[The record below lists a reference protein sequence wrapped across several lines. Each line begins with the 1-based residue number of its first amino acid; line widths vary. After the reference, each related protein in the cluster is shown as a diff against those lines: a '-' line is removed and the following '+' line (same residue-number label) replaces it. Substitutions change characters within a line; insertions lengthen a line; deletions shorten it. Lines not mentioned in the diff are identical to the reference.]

1 MTLYKWLLEDNT
13 TPVQKKPWTWAI
25 GEWTPQETPVL
36 CESGWHGVELKNV
49 LDHFPQSHVTPV
61 LYEVETSESGVVLH
75 GDDKFACSSMRL
87 VRQVGRGDTM
97 TLVKFA
103 LACARSTLANFESVF
118 PRDTRVRDCLDI
130 VEKFTQGEATPQE
143 CESAAESARSAA
155 ESARSAAESAA
166 ESAAWSAAESVA
178 WSAAAAAAWSAAHL
192 EMCGLVRSV
201 LKQPWTEPAK
211 FELAR
216 A

>member
-155 ESARSAAESAA
+155 ESAARSAARSAAESAA
-166 ESAAWSAAESVA
+166 ESARSARSAAR
-178 WSAAAAAAWSAAHL
+178 SAAFEREADRLIAELEALPVSEPVAAP
-192 EMCGLVRSV
+192 ET
-201 LKQPWTEPAK
+201 P
-211 FELAR
+211 
-216 A
+216 